1 MSAAEALLAA
11 RQALDDVDEI
21 SGAKARAAFRRAT
34 ALLGEAEG
42 NYVSAR
48 LELALERCCAALEAS
63 LDASTSPVEIQD
75 RRVVA
80 EFALLDAQLVALAR
94 DARSVGAAIL
104 RAELDMLGKEIRD
117 FSNRLGID
125 RFDNVRAF
133 YDALKASG
141 EFEDSALLLVF
152 DEAQLGK
159 LAGGSKERPQETSL
173 GLLLRS
179 RAAKAGSG
187 KRFSSNMLSGVGAFY
202 DAIANFLS
210 SMRVQIS
217 RGWTFYVDGS
227 RLLFND
233 VGFSAS
239 LVGRAFAGE
248 TLVPRDVRVLR
259 RTVKDLLTTVPF
271 IIILL
276 IPLSP
281 VGHVF
286 VFGAIQRFFPDFFPS
301 CYTERR
307 QNLVSLQYYF
317 QRVLRK
323 KQEG

>member
-1 MSAAEALLAA
+1 M
-11 RQALDDVDEI
+11 
-21 SGAKARAAFRRAT
+21 
-34 ALLGEAEG
+34 
-42 NYVSAR
+42 
-48 LELALERCCAALEAS
+48 
-63 LDASTSPVEIQD
+63 
-75 RRVVA
+75 
-80 EFALLDAQLVALAR
+80 
-94 DARSVGAAIL
+94 
-104 RAELDMLGKEIRD
+104 
-117 FSNRLGID
+117 
-125 RFDNVRAF
+125 
-133 YDALKASG
+133 
-141 EFEDSALLLVF
+141 F

-210 SMRVQIS
+210 SMRTQIS

-307 QNLVSLQYYF
+307 QNLVKLYAAAELD
-317 QRVLRK
+317 RLPERRK
-323 KQEG
+323 PGADTIFKL